1 MRTNDFQ
8 PLLLR
13 TAVTA
18 LACDGNIDQAE
29 VDAVKQ
35 MAENEIYFLGYEY
48 QQPFDV
54 FLETIKAR
62 GRAAVEEYLSELKQ
76 APLNNRQ
83 KLLLV
88 EVLIRVIDADD
99 QWAQNEKAF
108 LHMAIGQMQIPLEDL
123 IAGFPKHA
131 DVLSDD
137 HSASFD
143 DSFHDVL
150 SEK

>member
-1 MRTNDFQ
+1 MRTSDFQ

-18 LACDGNIDQAE
+18 LACDGNVDQSE

-54 FLETIKAR
+54 FLGTIKTK
-62 GRAAVEEYLSELKQ
+62 GRVAVEEYLSELQQ
-76 APLNNRQ
+76 APLNERQ
-83 KLLLV
+83 KLLVV
-88 EVLIRVIDADD
+88 EVLIRVMDADD
-99 QWAQNEKAF
+99 QWAKNEKAF

-131 DVLSDD
+131 DVLSND
-137 HSASFD
+137 HSVSFD
-143 DSFHDVL
+143 DSFHGVL
-150 SEK
+150 SAK

>member
-1 MRTNDFQ
+1 MRTSDFQ

-18 LACDGNIDQAE
+18 LACDGNIDQTE
-29 VDAVKQ
+29 VDAVRQ

-54 FLETIKAR
+54 FLDTIKAK
-62 GRAAVEEYLSELKQ
+62 GRVAVEEYLSELQQ
-76 APLNNRQ
+76 APLNERQ
-83 KLLLV
+83 KHLVV
-88 EVLIRVIDADD
+88 EVLIRVMDADD

-108 LHMAIGQMQIPLEDL
+108 LHMAVRQMQLSLEAL

-143 DSFHDVL
+143 DSFHGVL
-150 SEK
+150 SA